1 MFDLDRWHE
10 IFLTMKSNLLRT
22 LLTAFSV
29 AWGIFMLVL
38 LMGAGNGFENGVK
51 QEFAQDAASSVE
63 INLIQTSL
71 PFNGLQA
78 GRYLEIKNKDL
89 EKIKEKFKPNIEL
102 SSGVFNTWMNT
113 SFTFVDKSGNYSLIS
128 VEPDH
133 FKIDY
138 KNIVLGRQ
146 LNEIDQNDK
155 RKVVVISDKIK
166 KELFDTVSPL
176 NKYLYIN
183 DIAFKVIGVFKK
195 DLTQGES
202 GTGIIPLSTA
212 QMLFSGSNNLNK
224 ILLSTNHKTIEE
236 AELFEA
242 ELVSFFSKEKTFN
255 PTDTKAIRIE
265 SGLEQSRIFNLMFF
279 GINIFVWF
287 ISGMTLL
294 AGIIG
299 VSNIMLVVVKERTK
313 EIGIRKALGAKPSSI
328 IGLIFQESIFITAI
342 SGYIGLVF
350 GLFLLEIIKP
360 FVNNL
365 PMFSNPEIKIEFA
378 IGATIILIILGALA
392 GLAPAIRAAKIKPIV
407 ALRDE

>member
-1 MFDLDRWHE
+1 MFDLDRWQE
-10 IFLTMKSNLLRT
+10 IILTMKSNLLRT

-51 QEFAQDAASSVE
+51 QEFSQDANSSVE

-78 GRYLEIKNKDL
+78 GRYLTINNNDL
-89 EKIKEKFKPNIEL
+89 SKLKEKFNNEIEL
-102 SSGVFNTWMNT
+102 SSGLFNIWMN
-113 SFTFVDKSGNYSLIS
+113 SNFSYKNKSGNYDLIS

-138 KNIVLGRQ
+138 KEILSGRQ
-146 LNEIDQNDK
+146 LNEVDQVEK
-155 RKVVVISDKIK
+155 RKVVIISDKLK
-166 KELFDTVSPL
+166 NELFDTIFPL
-176 NKYLYIN
+176 NKYVYIN
-183 DIAFKVIGVFKK
+183 SNAFKVVGVYKQS
-195 DLTQGES
+195 LTQG
-202 GTGIIPLSTA
+202 GRGKGVIPLSTA
-212 QMLFSGSNNLNK
+212 QMLFAGSNNLNK
-224 ILLSTNHKTIEE
+224 IMLATNHTSIEE
-236 AELFEA
+236 ASAFEK
-242 ELVSFFSKEKTFN
+242 ELVSFFSKEKKFD
-255 PTDTKAIRIE
+255 PTDSKAIRVKN
-265 SGLEQSRIFNLMFF
+265 GLEQSRIFNLMFL
-279 GINIFVWF
+279 GINLFVWF

-313 EIGIRKALGAKPSSI
+313 EIGIRKALGAKPKSI
-328 IGLIFQESIFITAI
+328 IALIFQESIVITSI
-342 SGYIGLVF
+342 SGYIGLIF
-350 GLFLLEIIKP
+350 GLLILEGVKP

-365 PMFSNPEIKIEFA
+365 PMFTNPEIKIEFA
-378 IGATIILIILGALA
+378 IGATIILIILGAIA